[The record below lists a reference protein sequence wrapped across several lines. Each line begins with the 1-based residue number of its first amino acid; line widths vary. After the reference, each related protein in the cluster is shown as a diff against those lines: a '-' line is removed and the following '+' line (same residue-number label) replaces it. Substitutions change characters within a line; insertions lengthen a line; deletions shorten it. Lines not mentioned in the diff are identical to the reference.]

1 MSTVLSVSRL
11 MALLREVVEDNFVE
25 VMVEGEISNFSVPAS
40 GHYYFSLK
48 DDRAQVRAVMFRS
61 QNRLLRF
68 RPENGMKV
76 ICTGRMSLYPQRG
89 ELQLVAEA
97 LLPAGVGELQLAFE
111 QLKARLAEEGLF
123 AQERKRALPGF
134 PRTVGVVT
142 SRTGAAIHDI
152 LQVLHRRGAGAR
164 VLLRPVR
171 VQGEGAGQEIA
182 DAIDDLN
189 RDGTADVLIVGRGGG
204 SLEDLWAFN
213 EEIVARA
220 IYRSTIPVI
229 SAVGHEVD
237 FTIGDFVA
245 DLRAPTPSAAAEVVA
260 KSRLELEGHLDHL
273 VLRLAAQMRGRIGL
287 LMERV
292 SGLRGRLRSPRQVVE
307 LMRMRRCDLDR
318 RLKKAMAAVLNDRN
332 TTLGSVCDRL
342 HTLSPLQTLS
352 RGYAIVFDPKT
363 GRAVRDAQEL
373 KCGDRLD
380 IRLHRGQV
388 KAQVTEE

>member
-1 MSTVLSVSRL
+1 MATVLSVSRL
-11 MALLREVVEDNFVE
+11 IALLREVVEDNFVE

-48 DDRAQVRAVMFRS
+48 DEKAQLRGVMFRS

-76 ICTGRMSLYPQRG
+76 ICTGRMTLYPQRG
-89 ELQLVAEA
+89 EVQLVAEA
-97 LLPAGVGELQLAFE
+97 LVPAGLGELQLAFE

-123 AQERKRALPGF
+123 AQERKRPLPAF

-142 SRTGAAIHDI
+142 SRTGAAIHDM
-152 LQVLHRRGAGAR
+152 LQVLARRGAGAR
-164 VLLRPVR
+164 VLLRPVK

-182 DAIDDLN
+182 EAIADLN
-189 RDGTADVLIVGRGGG
+189 REGSADVLIVGRGGG

-220 IYRSTIPVI
+220 IHRSHIPVI

-237 FTIGDFVA
+237 FTIADFVA
-245 DLRAPTPSAAAEVVA
+245 DLRAPTPSAAAEIVA

-273 VLRLAAQMRGRIGL
+273 VLRLAAQMKGRLGL
-287 LMERV
+287 LQERV
-292 SGLRGRLRSPRQVVE
+292 NGLRSRLRSPHQALEVMRLRQA
-307 LMRMRRCDLDR
+307 DLDR
-318 RLKKAMAAVLNDRN
+318 RLKQAMGAILNDRKR
-332 TTLGSVCDRL
+332 TLGSLCDRL

-352 RGYAIVFDPKT
+352 RGYAIVFDAKT

-373 KCGDRLD
+373 SCGDRLD

-388 KAQVTEE
+388 KALVTEE